1 MDEVFLKIRQIY
13 YRKLNQSLKVPIYIL
28 GASIVIG
35 ITMDIFLP
43 FINWF
48 NYLRF
53 IPAMGVGAS
62 LFFLVYMYDHINRE
76 KSRAVDPEVPVTL
89 KEKYPPNFRKLVGIT
104 GLALVLVIFLGN
116 GYSPA
121 YTTISGILMASTLFL
136 FSFILKT
143 QVEIEREEMGIP
155 DPRDV
160 LLQKKIEEAK
170 AKANGEE
177 EIKEVTGEDKK
188 RRGIFKR

>member
-13 YRKLNQSLKVPIYIL
+13 YRKLNQSLRVPFYIL
-28 GASIVIG
+28 GASVVIG
-35 ITMDIFLP
+35 IAMDILLP
-43 FINWF
+43 FTNWF

-53 IPAMGVGAS
+53 IPAMGTGSS

-89 KEKYPPNFRKLVGIT
+89 KEKYPPNFRKLLGIT
-104 GLALVLVIFLGN
+104 GLAIVSVVFLGN

-121 YTTISGILMASTLFL
+121 YTNVSGILMASTLFL
-136 FSFILKT
+136 FSFMLKT
-143 QVEIEREEMGIP
+143 EIEIEREEMGIP

-160 LLQKKIEEAK
+160 VIRKKIEEAK
-170 AKANGEE
+170 AKAKGEE
-177 EIKEVTGEDKK
+177 ETREDIGEGKK
-188 RRGIFKR
+188 G